1 MIRSIDDKVN
11 HYRKPIMKE
20 KSSVQNDLIAE
31 SRDKR
36 MRDREK
42 YLENRRSHSVAHNV
56 DSVVFRSS
64 PIDESLLSGGRGK
77 ESITTW
83 GGMTIVGDPE
93 TRFRR
98 NKDHIRNW

>member
-1 MIRSIDDKVN
+1 
-11 HYRKPIMKE
+11 
-20 KSSVQNDLIAE
+20 
-31 SRDKR
+31 

-64 PIDESLLSGGRGK
+64 PIDESLLSGRRGK

-83 GGMTIVGDPE
+83 GGMTIVGDP
-93 TRFRR
+93 
-98 NKDHIRNW
+98 